1 MLNQQVFSI
10 TSEYC
15 LFSGDAE
22 NTNFTSLWFDPTG
35 DQLHD
40 LPRDTDI
47 SFGLFNIFTY
57 LDMSFG

>member
-1 MLNQQVFSI
+1 MLNQQVFSV

-35 DQLHD
+35 DRLHD
-40 LPRDTDI
+40 LPHLRRAC
-47 SFGLFNIFTY
+47 
-57 LDMSFG
+57 